1 MTSATAAQAVLVSQT
16 IPDDT
21 PVFGGH
27 RNLIAGVEIPLFGQS
42 RLWPGDCL
50 RRPTNRVKSAW
61 QASFPTDPLWNLRT
75 REGVFGMLNCTHKIL
90 RDAGLFFQAET
101 WGMSSA
107 KETCDKVR
115 LIVKW
120 AVEQQIPQDLAD
132 WVADNWQD
140 YLDHQALTSGTST
153 LANDVRTIRF
163 LRTFSPI
170 LSGGG
175 LLDDPWPGRTA
186 ADVAQRTSR
195 GELSTPE
202 IPPAIWWPLMRAAW
216 FYIDQ
221 WAPQILERRDQRA
234 AATEAA
240 TGPRRQACRTQ
251 DLDAKIATWVQDPTS
266 LVPVH
271 ARDFR
276 GYRAGSVMWSTLGLW
291 ITDGISSHVF
301 VGGRNSERHQ
311 MRQGMVQRLV
321 DAGRVRPITAKEGRA
336 ALGDIPR
343 HVRARNRRPKELD
356 AQVRAWLASPSVRSP
371 HRSLGQSC
379 D

>member
-1 MTSATAAQAVLVSQT
+1 M
-16 IPDDT
+16 
-21 PVFGGH
+21 
-27 RNLIAGVEIPLFGQS
+27 
-42 RLWPGDCL
+42 
-50 RRPTNRVKSAW
+50 KSAW

-75 REGVFGMLNCTHKIL
+75 REVVFGMLNCTHRIL

-107 KETCDKVR
+107 METCDKMR
-115 LIVKW
+115 LIAKW

-132 WVADNWQD
+132 WVADDWQD
-140 YLDHQALTSGTST
+140 YLDHHALTSGTST

-163 LRTFSPI
+163 LRAFAPI

-240 TGPRRQACRTQ
+240 TPGLPHAGPGRQNRHLGAGPHQFGARPRQGLPRLSRRQRHVV
-251 DLDAKIATWVQDPTS
+251 DAG
-266 LVPVH
+266 PVDH
-271 ARDFR
+271 R
-276 GYRAGSVMWSTLGLW
+276 
-291 ITDGISSHVF
+291 
-301 VGGRNSERHQ
+301 RHQ
-311 MRQGMVQRLV
+311 QPRLRGRPKLRTPSDARQGMVQRLV
-321 DAGRVRPITAKEGRA
+321 DAGRARPITAEEGRA

-356 AQVRAWLASPSVRSP
+356 AQVRAWRVRSS
-371 HRSLGQSC
+371 HRPLGQSC